1 MKRFFWTFSIS
12 LFILFVAFFWITFR
26 PISNVGPG
34 DVIPI
39 SGKATA
45 IYEGSGY
52 DIYIAIENIE
62 RPFYINRGLQLGL
75 NLDSLNEQVLNKTVT
90 LHCINRWTPFT
101 TDGIHP
107 HISKLQLDEQVIFN
121 EINEQ

>member
-1 MKRFFWTFSIS
+1 MKKFFWIFSIS
-12 LFILFVAFFWITFR
+12 LFILFVAFFWVTFR
-26 PISNVGPG
+26 PISNVGPN
-34 DVIPI
+34 DVVPV
-39 SGKATA
+39 SGKVTV
-45 IYEGSGY
+45 IYEGSGS
-52 DIYIAIENIE
+52 DIYITIENIE

-107 HISKLQLDEQVIFN
+107 HISKLQLNGQVIFN